1 MHVAVRVR
9 SSTKLV
15 ASEAAMVGC
24 MARIVPHKSH
34 TLK

>member
-1 MHVAVRVR
+1 MDAAVRVR
-9 SSTKLV
+9 SSTKVV
-15 ASEAAMVGC
+15 ASEVAMVGC